1 MRRPFAHGTAPRGP
15 LPRGTRLTLT
25 AAGVAFWLGCGM
37 VQAGTH
43 VQAPPSPSA
52 AEAWPTGPAATGPA
66 TTGPAAAGPVAP
78 PMPLSRPT
86 RIRIPRIGVDAPV
99 AGVGLDAS
107 GYLQAPPAAKPNVAG
122 WYVESPT
129 PGSAGNAVIDGHVDT
144 ARGPAVFYGLGALHR
159 RDRVQVTRA
168 DGTTAEF
175 TVDAVEVHPKRA
187 IPADRVYGPTRRPQ
201 LRLITCGGGYTPGS
215 GYRGN
220 VVVYA
225 HLTRAR
231 GHASPGT

>member
-1 MRRPFAHGTAPRGP
+1 MRRPLAHSHTPRGF
-15 LPRGTRLTLT
+15 LPRDNRLTLT

-43 VQAPPSPSA
+43 AQAPPSPSA
-52 AEAWPTGPAATGPA
+52 AEAWPTRPAATAPA
-66 TTGPAAAGPVAP
+66 TAGPVAP

-107 GYLQAPPAAKPNVAG
+107 GYLQAPRAAKPNLAG

-129 PGSAGNAVIDGHVDT
+129 PGSAGNSVIDGHVDT
-144 ARGPAVFYGLGALHR
+144 ARGPAVFYELGALHR
-159 RDRVQVTRA
+159 RDLIHVTRA

-175 TVDAVEVHPKRA
+175 TVDAIEVYPKRA
-187 IPADRVYGPTRRPQ
+187 VPADRVYGPTRRPQ
-201 LRLITCGGGYTPGS
+201 LRVITCGGGYTPGT

-231 GHASPGT
+231 GHTTSGK

>member
-1 MRRPFAHGTAPRGP
+1 MRRPLAHTHAPRGP
-15 LPRGTRLTLT
+15 LPRGNRLTLI
-25 AAGVAFWLGCGM
+25 AAGVAFCLGCGM

-43 VQAPPSPSA
+43 AQAPPSPSA
-52 AEAWPTGPAATGPA
+52 AEARPTRPAAT
-66 TTGPAAAGPVAP
+66 TGPVAP

-99 AGVGLDAS
+99 VGVDLDAS
-107 GYLQAPPAAKPNVAG
+107 GYLQAPRATKPNLAG

-129 PGSAGNAVIDGHVDT
+129 PGSAGNSVIDGHVDT
-144 ARGPAVFYGLGALHR
+144 PRGPAVFYELGALHR
-159 RDRVQVTRA
+159 RDPIHVTRA

-175 TVDAVEVHPKRA
+175 TVDAIEVYPKRA
-187 IPADRVYGPTRRPQ
+187 VPADRVYGPTRRPQ
-201 LRLITCGGGYTPGS
+201 LRVITCGGGYTPGS

-231 GHASPGT
+231 GHATSGK